1 MFIISTY
8 CASYKTDMKK
18 NIFITLLLLGAVY
31 SVSAQEIPE
40 KSIEKTTELNEVA
53 IIKTKKAVEQKA
65 DRTIFDFAGQP
76 SLNTGSVLEGIK
88 KLPGLIASDIAGMMY
103 QGKQLDVFMDGRPLN
118 ISSNELNA
126 FLEGMPANAIE
137 KIEIITQPGAE
148 FPATSGGAIL
158 NIITNK
164 NAKNYLSATY
174 TNSTSFTSY
183 DSVRW
188 RMNNSLLL
196 SAKNKYFG
204 WQLNFGQN
212 YRESAI
218 WTLLEKEEDNTT
230 SLLSGTNAD
239 RVGRNNFAKSAL
251 TFDIG
256 KDRLLLNYDITQNN
270 NDSHTLGYGPSFNT
284 NDASVSIGLRQDAVL
299 TYQKKFE
306 NAAKKLEFKFNYNG
320 NANDFE
326 MSPIAN
332 ASSTLDNSSNQNLY
346 NFKFDYS
353 QPIKFSDEGKL
364 SFGSLYE
371 ELLFDTQSKG
381 VKNLDYKRRTAAS
394 YIELQSKFDKVNFIV
409 GSRAED
415 YDITGNTDKA
425 ALNSFKQFRFFPNAS
440 AQYNFDKSIYFNVN
454 YNKKITL
461 PSTSALN
468 PNNTNYQNPNID
480 YSGNPNLQPT
490 IFDNYEVKLSAFD
503 YAFISYNISS
513 AKNQVINRVTLDNDI
528 VVNSNENIP
537 EIKIHNFSVGMPIP
551 YMLITKGLKET
562 MKMNVNPDTM
572 NFLYLYAGY
581 QYHQI
586 PNVDTNGFWM
596 FNFMSQIVL
605 PEQIKFVAN
614 YNYINPNGNYFYF
627 IAVKPF
633 RNALDL
639 TFSKKFLKDQL
650 TLSIYADDVLNA
662 NKNAFNSYQTPL
674 LITNKMDSRK
684 FGFSLNYKIPIKNK
698 LAKENPNLL
707 NKEKKEENSIMDQ

>member
-1 MFIISTY
+1 MLIGSIYT
-8 CASYKTDMKK
+8 
-18 NIFITLLLLGAVY
+18 I
-31 SVSAQEIPE
+31 SAQNAAE
-40 KSIEKTTELNEVA
+40 KTVEKTTELNEVA
-53 IIKTKKAVEQKA
+53 IIKTKKAIEQKA
-65 DRTIFDFAGQP
+65 DRTIFNFADQP

-118 ISSNELNA
+118 ISTNELNA

-137 KIEIITQPGAE
+137 RIEIITQPGAE

-183 DSVRW
+183 DDLRW
-188 RMNNSLLL
+188 RVNNSILL

-204 WQLNFGQN
+204 WQLNLGQN

-218 WTLLEKEEDNTT
+218 WTSLEKQENNSI
-230 SLLSGTNAD
+230 SLLSRTDAD
-239 RVGRNNFAKSAL
+239 RVGRNNYIKSAL
-251 TFDIG
+251 TFDLG
-256 KDRLLLNYDITQNN
+256 KDRLLLNYDLTENN
-270 NDSHTLGYGPSFNT
+270 NDSYTLGNGPGFST
-284 NDASVSIGLRQDAVL
+284 NDASISTGLRQDAVA

-306 NAAKKLEFKFNYNG
+306 DAAKKLEVKFNFNSNSNDFQLSPVA
-320 NANDFE
+320 NAN
-326 MSPIAN
+326 N
-332 ASSTLDNSSNQNLY
+332 TLENSSDQKLY
-346 NFKFDYS
+346 NLKFDYS
-353 QPIKFSDEGKL
+353 QPLKFSDEGKL

-371 ELLFDTQSKG
+371 ELLFDAQSKG
-381 VKNLDYKRRTAAS
+381 VQNLEYKRRTAAS
-394 YIELQSKFDKVNFIV
+394 YVELQSRFNKVNFIL
-409 GSRAED
+409 GGRAED
-415 YDITGNTDKA
+415 YNITGKTDVA
-425 ALNSFKQFRFFPNAS
+425 ALTAFKQFRFFPNAS
-440 AQYNFDKSIYFNVN
+440 AQYNFNKMIYLNAN

-513 AKNQVINRVTLDNDI
+513 AKNQVINKVSLEND
-528 VVNSNENIP
+528 VVINSNENIP
-537 EIKIHNFSVGMPIP
+537 EIKIHNFNVGMPIP
-551 YMLITKGLKET
+551 YMLFTKGLTET
-562 MKMNVNPDTM
+562 LRMNVNPDTM
-572 NFLYLYAGY
+572 NFLYVYAGY

-586 PNVDTNGFWM
+586 PNVATKGFWM

-605 PEQIKFVAN
+605 PQKIKFVAN
-614 YNYINPNGNYFYF
+614 YNYIIPRGNYFYF

-639 TFSKKFLKDQL
+639 TFSRKFLQDQL
-650 TLSIYADDVLNA
+650 TISIFADDVLNA
-662 NKNAFNSYQTPL
+662 NRNAFNAYQTPL
-674 LITNKMDSRK
+674 LISNKMDTRK
-684 FGFSLNYKIPIKNK
+684 FGFSLNYKIPTKNK

-707 NKEKKEENSIMDQ
+707 NKEKKEDTGILNQ

>member
-1 MFIISTY
+1 
-8 CASYKTDMKK
+8 MKK
-18 NIFITLLLLGAVY
+18 IYLIALIVIGSLSSL
-31 SVSAQEIPE
+31 SAQINPE
-40 KSIEKTTELNEVA
+40 KSVEKTTELNEVA
-53 IIKTKKAVEQKA
+53 IVRTKKAVEQKA
-65 DRTIFDFAGQP
+65 DRTIFNFVDQP

-118 ISSNELNA
+118 ISTTELNA

-137 KIEIITQPGAE
+137 RIEIITQPGAE

-183 DSVRW
+183 NDVRW

-204 WQLNFGQN
+204 WQLNVGQN

-218 WTLLEKEEDNTT
+218 WTSLEKEENGTT
-230 SLLSGTNAD
+230 SLLSKTDAD
-239 RVGRNNFAKSAL
+239 RIGRNNFVKSAV
-251 TFDIG
+251 TIDIG
-256 KDRLLLNYDITQNN
+256 KDRLLLNYDLTQNN
-270 NDSHTLGYGPSFNT
+270 NDSYTLGNGPGFST
-284 NDASVSIGLRQDAVL
+284 NDASVSTGLRQDAVV

-306 NAAKKLEFKFNYNG
+306 NTAKKLEFKFNYN
-320 NANDFE
+320 NNTNDFAL
-326 MSPIAN
+326 SPVGNSA
-332 ASSTLDNSSNQNLY
+332 STLDNSSNQNLY

-371 ELLFDTQSKG
+371 ELLFDAASKG
-381 VKNLDYKRRTAAS
+381 VTNLDYKRRTAAS
-394 YIELQSKFDKVNFIV
+394 YVELQSKFDKVNFIL
-409 GSRAED
+409 GGRAED
-415 YDITGNTDKA
+415 YNITGKTETA
-425 ALNSFKQFRFFPNAS
+425 ELTAFKQFRFFPNAS
-440 AQYNFDKSIYFNVN
+440 AQYNFNNSIYFNVN

-490 IFDNYEVKLSAFD
+490 IFDNYEVKLSAYD

-513 AKNQVINRVTLDNDI
+513 AKNQVINRVSLENDLVI
-528 VVNSNENIP
+528 NTNENIP

-551 YMLITKGLKET
+551 YMLFTKGLAET

-572 NFLYLYAGY
+572 NFLYVYAGY

-605 PEQIKFVAN
+605 PKKIKFVAN
-614 YNYINPNGNYFYF
+614 YNYIIPKGNYFYF

-639 TFSKKFLKDQL
+639 SFSKKFLKDQL
-650 TLSIYADDVLNA
+650 TLSIYADDILNS
-662 NKNAFNSYQTPL
+662 NENAFNSYETPL
-674 LITNKMDSRK
+674 LISNKMDTRK
-684 FGFSLNYKIPIKNK
+684 FGFSLNYKIPTKNK

-707 NKEKKEENSIMDQ
+707 NKDKKEDNGILNQ

>member
-1 MFIISTY
+1 
-8 CASYKTDMKK
+8 MKK
-18 NIFITLLLLGAVY
+18 NILFTLMFLGGFF
-31 SVSAQEIPE
+31 SISAQNTPE
-40 KSIEKTTELNEVA
+40 KTVEKTTELNEVA
-53 IIKTKKAVEQKA
+53 IIKTKKAIEQKA
-65 DRTIFDFAGQP
+65 DRTIFNFADQP

-118 ISSNELNA
+118 ISTNELNA

-183 DSVRW
+183 DDVRW

-204 WQLNFGQN
+204 WQLNLGQN
-212 YRESAI
+212 YRESAV
-218 WTLLEKEEDNTT
+218 WTSLEKQENNTT
-230 SLLSGTNAD
+230 SILSTTDAD
-239 RVGRNNFAKSAL
+239 RVGRNNYIKSAL

-256 KDRLLLNYDITQNN
+256 KDRLLLNYDLTHNN
-270 NDSHTLGYGPSFNT
+270 NDSHTLGNGPDFST
-284 NDASVSIGLRQDAVL
+284 NDASVSTGLRQDAVV

-306 NAAKKLEFKFNYNG
+306 NAAKKLEFKFNYNS
-320 NANDFE
+320 NENDFE
-326 MSPIAN
+326 LSPLAN
-332 ASSTLDNSSNQNLY
+332 SSSTLDNSSNQNLY

-353 QPIKFSDEGKL
+353 QPLKLSDEGKL

-371 ELLFDTQSKG
+371 ELLFDAESKG
-381 VKNLDYKRRTAAS
+381 VKNLEYRRRTAAS
-394 YIELQSKFDKVNFIV
+394 YVELQTRFDKVNFIV
-409 GSRAED
+409 GGRAED
-415 YDITGNTDKA
+415 YDITGNTDTA
-425 ALNSFKQFRFFPNAS
+425 ELTAFEQFRFFPNAS
-440 AQYNFDKSIYFNVN
+440 AQYNFNKSINFNLN

-490 IFDNYEVKLSAFD
+490 IFNNYEVKLSAFD
-503 YAFISYNISS
+503 YAFISYNVSS
-513 AKNQVINRVTLDNDI
+513 AKNQVIQRVTLNDDV

-551 YMLITKGLKET
+551 YMLFTKGLEET

-572 NFLYLYAGY
+572 NFLYVYAGY
-581 QYHQI
+581 QYHEI

-605 PEQIKFVAN
+605 PKQIKFVAN
-614 YNYINPNGNYFYF
+614 YNYIVPKGNYFYF

-639 TFSKKFLKDQL
+639 TFSKKLLKDKL
-650 TLSIYADDVLNA
+650 TLSIYADDVLNG
-662 NKNAFNSYQTPL
+662 NRNAFNSYETPL
-674 LITNKMDSRK
+674 LISNKMDTRK
-684 FGFSLNYKIPIKNK
+684 FGFSLNYKIPTKNK

-707 NKEKKEENSIMDQ
+707 NKDKKEDGGILNQ

>member
-1 MFIISTY
+1 
-8 CASYKTDMKK
+8 MKK
-18 NIFITLLLLGAVY
+18 IYLVALIAIASFSTL
-31 SVSAQEIPE
+31 SAQTTPEKAPE
-40 KSIEKTTELNEVA
+40 KSTELNEVA
-53 IIKTKKAVEQKA
+53 IIKTKKAIEQKA
-65 DRTIFDFAGQP
+65 DRTIFDFAGQA

-118 ISSNELNA
+118 ISTTELNA

-183 DSVRW
+183 DDVRW

-204 WQLNFGQN
+204 WQLNVGQN

-218 WTLLEKEEDNTT
+218 WASLEKEENGTT
-230 SLLSGTNAD
+230 SLLTRTDAD
-239 RVGRNNFAKSAL
+239 RIGRNNFIKSAL

-256 KDRLLLNYDITQNN
+256 KDRLLLNYDFTQNN
-270 NDSHTLGYGPSFNT
+270 NDSYTLGNGPGFTT
-284 NDASVSIGLRQDAVL
+284 NDGSVSTGLRQDAVV

-306 NAAKKLEFKFNYNG
+306 NTAKKLEFKFNYN
-320 NANDFE
+320 NNTNDFE
-326 MSPIAN
+326 LSPIGN
-332 ASSTLDNSSNQNLY
+332 TSSTLDNSSNQNLY

-371 ELLFDTQSKG
+371 ELLFDAASKG
-381 VKNLDYKRRTAAS
+381 VTNLDYKRRTAAS
-394 YIELQSKFDKVNFIV
+394 YIELQSKFDKVNFIL
-409 GSRAED
+409 GGRAED
-415 YDITGNTDKA
+415 YNITGKTDTEELTA
-425 ALNSFKQFRFFPNAS
+425 FKQFRFFPNAS
-440 AQYNFDKSIYFNVN
+440 AQYNFNNSIYFNMN

-490 IFDNYEVKLSAFD
+490 IFDNYEVKLSAYD

-513 AKNQVINRVTLDNDI
+513 AKNQVINRVTLNDDL
-528 VVNSNENIP
+528 VVNTNENIP

-551 YMLITKGLKET
+551 YMLFTKGLAET

-572 NFLYLYAGY
+572 NFLYVYAGY

-605 PEQIKFVAN
+605 PKQIKFVAN
-614 YNYINPNGNYFYF
+614 YNYIIPKGNYFYF

-639 TFSKKFLKDQL
+639 SFSKKFMKDQL
-650 TLSIYADDVLNA
+650 TLSIYADDILNS
-662 NKNAFNSYQTPL
+662 NENAFNSYETPL
-674 LITNKMDSRK
+674 LISNKMDTRK
-684 FGFSLNYKIPIKNK
+684 FGFSLNYKIPTKNK

-707 NKEKKEENSIMDQ
+707 NKDKKEDSGILNQ

>member
-1 MFIISTY
+1 
-8 CASYKTDMKK
+8 MKK
-18 NIFITLLLLGAVY
+18 IYLVALIAIASFSTL
-31 SVSAQEIPE
+31 SAQTTPEKAPE
-40 KSIEKTTELNEVA
+40 KSTELNEVA
-53 IIKTKKAVEQKA
+53 IIKTKKAIEQKA
-65 DRTIFDFAGQP
+65 DRTIFDFAGQA

-118 ISSNELNA
+118 ISTTELNA

-183 DSVRW
+183 DDVRW

-204 WQLNFGQN
+204 WQLNVGQN

-218 WTLLEKEEDNTT
+218 WTSLEKEENGMT
-230 SLLSGTNAD
+230 SLLSRTDAD
-239 RVGRNNFAKSAL
+239 RIGRNNFIKSAL

-256 KDRLLLNYDITQNN
+256 KDRLLLNYDLTQNN
-270 NDSHTLGYGPSFNT
+270 NDSYTLGNGPGFTT
-284 NDASVSIGLRQDAVL
+284 NDASVSTGLRQDAVV

-306 NAAKKLEFKFNYNG
+306 NTAKKLEFKFNYN
-320 NANDFE
+320 NNTNDFE
-326 MSPIAN
+326 LSPIGNSA
-332 ASSTLDNSSNQNLY
+332 STLDNSSNQNLY

-371 ELLFDTQSKG
+371 ELLFDAASKG
-381 VKNLDYKRRTAAS
+381 VTNLDYKRRTAAS
-394 YIELQSKFDKVNFIV
+394 YIELQSKFDKVNFIL
-409 GSRAED
+409 GGRAED
-415 YDITGNTDKA
+415 YNITGKTDTA
-425 ALNSFKQFRFFPNAS
+425 ELTAFKQFRFFPNAS
-440 AQYNFDKSIYFNVN
+440 AQYNFNNSIYFNMN

-490 IFDNYEVKLSAFD
+490 IFDNYEVKLSAYD

-513 AKNQVINRVTLDNDI
+513 AKNQVINRVTLNNDL
-528 VVNSNENIP
+528 VVNTNENIP

-551 YMLITKGLKET
+551 YMLFTKGLAET

-572 NFLYLYAGY
+572 NFLYVYAGY

-605 PEQIKFVAN
+605 PKQIKFVAN
-614 YNYINPNGNYFYF
+614 YNYIIPKGNYFYF

-639 TFSKKFLKDQL
+639 SFSKKFMKDQL
-650 TLSIYADDVLNA
+650 TLSIYADDVLNS
-662 NKNAFNSYQTPL
+662 NENAFNSYETPL
-674 LITNKMDSRK
+674 LISNKMDTRK
-684 FGFSLNYKIPIKNK
+684 FGFSLNYKIPTKNK

-707 NKEKKEENSIMDQ
+707 NKDKKEDSGILNQ

>member
-1 MFIISTY
+1 
-8 CASYKTDMKK
+8 MKK
-18 NIFITLLLLGAVY
+18 INWVALLLIGSIY
-31 SVSAQEIPE
+31 TVSAQNAAE
-40 KSIEKTTELNEVA
+40 KTVEKTTELNEVA
-53 IIKTKKAVEQKA
+53 IIKTKKAIEQKA
-65 DRTIFDFAGQP
+65 DRTIFNFADQP

-118 ISSNELNA
+118 ISTNELNA

-137 KIEIITQPGAE
+137 RIEIITQPGAE

-183 DSVRW
+183 DDLRW
-188 RMNNSLLL
+188 RVNNSILL

-204 WQLNFGQN
+204 WQLNLGQN

-218 WTLLEKEEDNTT
+218 WTSLEKQENNTN
-230 SLLSGTNAD
+230 SLLSRTDAD
-239 RVGRNNFAKSAL
+239 RVGRNNYIKSAL

-256 KDRLLLNYDITQNN
+256 KDRLLLNYDLTENN
-270 NDSHTLGYGPSFNT
+270 NDSYTLGNGLGFST
-284 NDASVSIGLRQDAVL
+284 NDASISTGLRQDAVA

-306 NAAKKLEFKFNYNG
+306 DAAKKLEVKFNFNSNSSDFQLSPVA
-320 NANDFE
+320 NAN
-326 MSPIAN
+326 N
-332 ASSTLDNSSNQNLY
+332 TLENSSDQKLY
-346 NFKFDYS
+346 NLKFDYS
-353 QPIKFSDEGKL
+353 QPLKFSDEGKL

-371 ELLFDTQSKG
+371 ELLFDAQSKG
-381 VKNLDYKRRTAAS
+381 VQNLEYKRRTAAS
-394 YIELQSKFDKVNFIV
+394 YVELQSRFNKVNFIL
-409 GSRAED
+409 GGRAED
-415 YDITGNTDKA
+415 YNITGKTDVA
-425 ALNSFKQFRFFPNAS
+425 ALTAFKQFRFFPNAS
-440 AQYNFDKSIYFNVN
+440 AQYNFNKMIYLNAN

-513 AKNQVINRVTLDNDI
+513 AKNQVINKVSLEND
-528 VVNSNENIP
+528 VVINSNENIP
-537 EIKIHNFSVGMPIP
+537 EIKIHNFNVGMPIP
-551 YMLITKGLKET
+551 YMLFTKGLTET
-562 MKMNVNPDTM
+562 LKMNVNPDTM
-572 NFLYLYAGY
+572 NFLYVYAGY

-586 PNVDTNGFWM
+586 PNVATKGFWM

-605 PEQIKFVAN
+605 PQKIKFVAN
-614 YNYINPNGNYFYF
+614 YNYIIPRGNYFYF

-639 TFSKKFLKDQL
+639 TFSRKFLQDQL
-650 TLSIYADDVLNA
+650 TISIFADDVLNA
-662 NKNAFNSYQTPL
+662 NRNAFNAYQTPL
-674 LITNKMDSRK
+674 LISNKMDTRK
-684 FGFSLNYKIPIKNK
+684 FGFSLNYKIPTKNK

-707 NKEKKEENSIMDQ
+707 NKEKKEDTGILNQ

>member
-1 MFIISTY
+1 MR
-8 CASYKTDMKK
+8 
-18 NIFITLLLLGAVY
+18 NIFIIACFIFVAVF
-31 SVSAQEIPE
+31 SITAQEAPQ
-40 KSIEKTTELNEVA
+40 KTTELNEVV
-53 IIKTKKAVEQKA
+53 IKKTKKAIEQKA
-65 DRTIFDFAGQP
+65 DRTIFDFSDQP

-183 DSVRW
+183 DAVRW

-204 WQLNFGQN
+204 WQLNIGQN

-218 WTLLEKEEDNTT
+218 WTSLEKEENNRM
-230 SLLSGTNAD
+230 SLLSRTDAD
-239 RVGRNNFAKSAL
+239 RVGRNNFIKSAL

-256 KDRLLLNYDITQNN
+256 KDRLLLNYDLTQNN
-270 NDSHTLGYGPSFNT
+270 NDSYTLGNGPGFST
-284 NDASVSIGLRQDAVL
+284 NDASGSTGVRQDAVG

-306 NAAKKLEFKFNYNG
+306 NTAKKLEFKFNYNS
-320 NANDFE
+320 NTSDFQL
-326 MSPIAN
+326 SPVGDP
-332 ASSTLDNSSNQNLY
+332 TLTLANSSKQNLY

-353 QPIKFSDEGKL
+353 QPIPFSDEGKI

-371 ELLFDTQSKG
+371 ELLFDAKSKG
-381 VKNLDYKRRTAAS
+381 VRNLDYKRRTAAT
-394 YIELQSKFDKVNFIV
+394 YLELQSTFDKMNFIV
-409 GSRAED
+409 GGRAED
-415 YDITGNTDKA
+415 YNITGTTDQA
-425 ALNSFKQFRFFPNAS
+425 DLTAFKQLRFFPNAS
-440 AQYNFDKSIYFNVN
+440 AQYNFSNSINFNVN

-513 AKNQVINRVTLDNDI
+513 AKNQVINRVTLTNDLVI
-528 VVNSNENIP
+528 NTNENIP

-551 YMLITKGLKET
+551 YMLFTEGLAET

-572 NFLYLYAGY
+572 NFLYVYAGY

-586 PNVDTNGFWM
+586 PQVDTNGFWM

-605 PEQIKFVAN
+605 PKEIKFVAN
-614 YNYINPNGNYFYF
+614 YNYIVPKGNYFYF
-627 IAVKPF
+627 IAVEPI

-650 TLSIYADDVLNA
+650 TLSIYADDILNS

-674 LITNKMDSRK
+674 LISSKMDTRK
-684 FGFSLNYKIPIKNK
+684 YGFSLNYKIPTKNK

-707 NKEKKEENSIMDQ
+707 NKEKNEDSGILNQ